1 VLNVSVMLDLVKL
14 AALRAVVEHGSFSA
28 AARALHL
35 TQPGV
40 SRQIAALER
49 RLATPVVRR
58 SRHGVQLTEAGRVL
72 LGHAEAAMARLELA
86 EAEIAALR
94 GLHRGTVRLGSFFSA
109 LVHLSAEVGAALDT
123 AHPGVVVVD
132 ALVDREAALEKLRR
146 GALDLAI
153 VFEHDFEPAAPAEDL
168 VVHPLFDDPLRV
180 VLPQHHR
187 LAAHDR
193 VAVADLAADTW
204 IRPHDG
210 SAARRVDLVLARA
223 GIAPPLLHAGH
234 GDEPFEAQ
242 ALVAAGRGVALTH
255 NLTVVVGRHQVA
267 IRPLAG
273 VTGLRRVQVALTPGP
288 QAPAVVAALHALHAV
303 GRAHRLR
310 LGRDAGESQRHVEPT
325 RRPGDEFDQ

>member
-1 VLNVSVMLDLVKL
+1 MLNVSVMLDLVKL

-109 LVHLSAEVGAALDT
+109 LVHLSAEVGAALST
-123 AHPGVVVVD
+123 VHPGLAVVD
-132 ALVDREAALEKLRR
+132 DLVDRETAFDKLRQ

-153 VFEHDFEPAAPAEDL
+153 VFEHDFEPATPADGIEL
-168 VVHPLFDDPLRV
+168 HPLFDDPLRV
-180 VLPQHHR
+180 VLPASHR
-187 LAAHDR
+187 LAGQGSVR
-193 VAVADLAADTW
+193 IEKLAADTW

-210 SAARRVDLVLARA
+210 SAARRLDHVLARA
-223 GIAPPLLHAGH
+223 GIRPPLLLAGR

-242 ALVAAGRGVALTH
+242 ALVAAGKGIALTH
-255 NLTVVVGRHQVA
+255 DLTVVVSRHG
-267 IRPLAG
+267 LA
-273 VTGLRRVQVALTPGP
+273 VRHLQPPQGLRRIQAAVLQGRRPPALE
-288 QAPAVVAALHALHAV
+288 AALHALLAV
-303 GRAHRLR
+303 GESHRRRLR
-310 LGRDAGESQRHVEPT
+310 LSP
-325 RRPGDEFDQ
+325 